1 MYLYVVRRMQNESI
15 KKIKEIS
22 YPIVEQRD
30 AFLID
35 VEIKHQKVPEVWILV
50 DSESD
55 NVSLDTYSAISR
67 EIGDALENEDVF
79 PNRYRLNVS
88 SPGLSRPLSDKR
100 QYAKN
105 QGRVAKVKYKDEDQ
119 YQTVEGVIK
128 QVDKNGISLDP
139 DDGVVLE
146 ISFED
151 IVETKI
157 VPKI

>member
-1 MYLYVVRRMQNESI
+1 MYLYVVKRMQNESI
-15 KKIKEIS
+15 NKIKEIA
-22 YPIVEQRD
+22 YPIVEQGD
-30 AFLID
+30 AFLVD

-50 DSESD
+50 DSESG

-67 EIGDALENEDVF
+67 RIGDALDEEDIF
-79 PNRYRLNVS
+79 QNKYRLNVS

-105 QGRVAKVKYKDEDQ
+105 QGRVAKVKYKEQDQ

-128 QVDKNGISLDP
+128 QVEKDKISINTE
-139 DDGVVLE
+139 DGDVFE
-146 ISFED
+146 ILFED